1 MARKGKMYDKQIE
14 STFLKETMTVKIY
27 EPEQYNPLYE
37 NQIVIMQD
45 GDDYFQLGRVATIS
59 DKMHD
64 DYELSNTVFVGIHY
78 IDRFDRL
85 KKYHPEGEQFEAYKS
100 FLMKEVVPLIKD
112 ICPLNPLGTTYA
124 LMGDSLAGTIALMTA
139 MDAPEIFSKIVLQ
152 SPLVNDDVLAAASKA
167 TMIKDIEIYHSIGL
181 EETNVET
188 TNDGHVDFLT
198 PNRALQE
205 QLKQQVSNYTYKEIE
220 GGNHTWKFWQNE
232 MRTVFEKM
240 FM

>member
-1 MARKGKMYDKQIE
+1 MARKGKMYDIQIE
-14 STFLKETMTVKIY
+14 STFLHETMTVKIY
-27 EPEQYNPLYE
+27 EPEQYNSLYE

-45 GDDYFQLGRVATIS
+45 GNDYFQLGRVATVS
-59 DKMHD
+59 DEMHD

-85 KKYHPEGEQFEAYKS
+85 KKYHPDGEQYEAYKK
-100 FLMKEVVPLIKD
+100 FLIQEVIPAVEN

-152 SPLVNDDVLAAASKA
+152 SPLVNEEVLEIARQASA
-167 TMIKDIEIYHSIGL
+167 IKDVAIYHSIGL
-181 EETNVET
+181 DETNVGT
-188 TNDGHVDFLT
+188 TKDGLVDFLT
-198 PNRALQE
+198 SNRELAHHLQ
-205 QLKQQVSNYTYKEIE
+205 QHVMNYTYQEIE
-220 GGNHTWKFWQNE
+220 NGNHTWKFWQKE
-232 MRTVFEKM
+232 MRTVFETM